1 MISLPY
7 MIGDTEMIEP
17 IELHTPLTR
26 EACEKLRAGDAVLLS
41 GTVLT
46 GRDTAHRRLFEAIVR
61 GDELPVDV
69 EGMVMFYAG
78 PTPARPG
85 RVIGSVGPTTSGR
98 MDAYTP
104 ALLERGL
111 RGMIGKGKRS
121 SEVKEAIVR
130 YGAVYFAAMGG
141 VAALLSRSVIEARV
155 VAYEELG
162 PEAIRMLMVER
173 FPLFVINDCRGNDLY
188 EDAVRNHQFSTF

>member
-1 MISLPY
+1 
-7 MIGDTEMIEP
+7 MIEP
-17 IELHTPLTR
+17 IELHTPLTG

-61 GDELPVDV
+61 GDELPVDL

-141 VAALLSRSVIEARV
+141 VAALLSRSVVEARV

-162 PEAIRMLMVER
+162 PEAIRMLKVER